1 MKAKHV
7 AYIGILAGVVFA
19 GGWVFYYAGHLLPL
33 PGGKFLTMTPY
44 LAFAMS
50 MVLDRVRSPWTLTMV
65 GVAMGAIAAMFTP
78 LMSLAIVT
86 SGIAADLTA
95 RIVPGDPNAPARRYV
110 AAAAYPFWGFWAFTL
125 ISMYLTRNP
134 AYEQLR
140 PVHLMGVAL
149 FVIAASSAGALLGAH
164 FARRIRSGWIE

>member
-1 MKAKHV
+1 MRVKHV
-7 AYIGILAGVVFA
+7 ASIGILAGVVFS
-19 GGWVFYYAGHLLPL
+19 GGWIFYYAGHLLPI
-33 PGGKFLTMTPY
+33 PGGKFLAMTPY

-50 MVLDRVRSPWTLTMV
+50 LILDRVRTPWTLTMV

-78 LMSLAIVT
+78 LMSLAVVT

-95 RIVPGDPNAPARRYV
+95 RVVPGDAQMRLHRHV

-134 AYEQLR
+134 AYELLR
-140 PVHLMGVAL
+140 PTHLLAMAL
-149 FVIAASSAGALLGAH
+149 FVAVVSFVGAVLGSR
-164 FARRIRSGWIE
+164 FAFRIRSGQE